1 MRKHDNIFSF
11 FSNTKIRII
20 VSTLL
25 VLALILL
32 TVLIV
37 LQLRNPSQ
45 QTASTSSTIQ
55 IENAK
60 PATVGWEV
68 SKQATSQIQAYT
80 GEPSINK
87 GGYVHL
93 YVSTSSPSYSIDIYR
108 LGYYYGVGARLVESI
123 PPSAGVFQGYYIGN
137 RPDPIQCK
145 SCITSLKD
153 SR

>member
-93 YVSTSSPSYSIDIYR
+93 YVSTSSPSYSINIYR
-108 LGYYYGVGARLVESI
+108 LGYYHGVGARLVESI
-123 PPSAGVFQGYYIGN
+123 SKNVGVYQGYYTVFY
-137 RPDPIQCK
+137 
-145 SCITSLKD
+145 SCN
-153 SR
+153 